1 MKRQW
6 TIVFLLVICTTVIVL
21 QLSGGF
27 AESMQAIKHAMPGTI
42 AVPGPRALI
51 IDVLSFVA
59 WVWGLVLTAR
69 ARRWRWLALIL
80 VTGYIGGCLYS
91 LVTLFRKVRGES
103 DEHQPALTHP

>member
-6 TIVFLLVICTTVIVL
+6 AIVFLLVICTIVIVL

-27 AESMQAIKHAMPGTI
+27 AESMQAIKHATPSTI

-59 WVWGLVLTAR
+59 WVWGLALTAR

-103 DEHQPALTHP
+103 DEHQPALTLP